1 MFLSAVALEVLSGI
15 LFFNTIGLVKTE
27 SDFIVTLVE
36 TDLGR
41 WMLVVPV
48 VSADAYSFLA
58 FPDLICHFEGT
69 EIGIFW
75 LHCATR

>member
-1 MFLSAVALEVLSGI
+1 MCELHRATRIANSFNFEVKRITTMFLSAVALEVLSGI

-41 WMLVVPV
+41 
-48 VSADAYSFLA
+48 
-58 FPDLICHFEGT
+58 
-69 EIGIFW
+69 
-75 LHCATR
+75 